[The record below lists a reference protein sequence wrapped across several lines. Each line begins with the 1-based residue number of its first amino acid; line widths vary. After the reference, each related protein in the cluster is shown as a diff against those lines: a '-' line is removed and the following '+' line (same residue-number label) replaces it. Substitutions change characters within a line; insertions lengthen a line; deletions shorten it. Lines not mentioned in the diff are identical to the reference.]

1 MLKQWTGTSKDWLDC
16 QPRDTQLLFFGI
28 ADPILYL
35 DTLALWRLIL
45 GLSASKS
52 ILASKNPRTKWPKVD
67 TFLFCFLGSTDK
79 KVFDASY
86 DSVAFVIVQEGFWLF
101 LPLWLWLGRNTQRGV
116 SDAIKVLEKPK
127 SSLVAYGVW
136 LQYPVDNVLPSN
148 TIFSRWGFRNIVSE
162 FSPVFG

>member
-28 ADPILYL
+28 SDPILYL
-35 DTLALWRLIL
+35 DTLALWRSIL
-45 GLSASKS
+45 SL
-52 ILASKNPRTKWPKVD
+52 LASKITSGLYVSKDKMASSR
-67 TFLFCFLGSTDK
+67 FFFCFFGSTDK
-79 KVFDASY
+79 KLFDASY

-116 SDAIKVLEKPK
+116 SDAVKVLEKPK

-148 TIFSRWGFRNIVSE
+148 RIRQFC
-162 FSPVFG
+162 